1 MVKFPCI
8 GNAMRLTTIMF
19 IWACA
24 TVFVTACAQTAP
36 PLSITLR
43 DPKTNAVQKC
53 SAREGAAKDSA
64 ALSSAVEACARQLEA
79 RGFVREND

>member
-1 MVKFPCI
+1 MRVATITFICVF
-8 GNAMRLTTIMF
+8 AMAF
-19 IWACA
+19 I
-24 TVFVTACAQTAP
+24 TACAETAP

-53 SAREGAAKDSA
+53 SARESTAKDTA

-79 RGFVREND
+79 RGFVRESD